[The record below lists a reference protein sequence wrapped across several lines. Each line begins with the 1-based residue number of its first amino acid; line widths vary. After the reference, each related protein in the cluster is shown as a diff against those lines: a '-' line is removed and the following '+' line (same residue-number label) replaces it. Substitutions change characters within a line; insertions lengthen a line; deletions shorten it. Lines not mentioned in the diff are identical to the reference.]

1 MIFLGN
7 YFWNLEIP
15 VFIFYVFIT
24 DIHLTN
30 IWCVNW
36 RFSIWRCKRT
46 LLNPLHVDG
55 SGTTSLGHTVCFNN
69 LFFFFQHIFQKIG
82 NLLLETP
89 ILFLLMTRILMLCI
103 WVSFLKED
111 GLFMVVLVIFL
122 SSLFVLKTYDM
133 NESFGTKVLAVYTA
147 LFTPCIPLQQTSR
160 FHLYNSL
167 LSQCE
172 EDSNKTGL
180 WDILG

>member
-1 MIFLGN
+1 MVEPIITQVIIIRRQP
-7 YFWNLEIP
+7 YFKVMVLP
-15 VFIFYVFIT
+15 Q
-24 DIHLTN
+24 
-30 IWCVNW
+30 
-36 RFSIWRCKRT
+36 
-46 LLNPLHVDG
+46 
-55 SGTTSLGHTVCFNN
+55 GTTSLGHTVCFNN
-69 LFFFFQHIFQKIG
+69 LFFQHIFQKIG
-82 NLLLETP
+82 SLLQTP

-111 GLFMVVLVIFL
+111 GLFIIVLVIFL
-122 SSLFVLKTYDM
+122 SSLFVLKTYDL

-172 EDSNKTGL
+172 EESNKIGL
-180 WDILG
+180 WDIFG